1 MVSAGTGRGRRSR
14 SSNREQD
21 AARPGA
27 DQLDPDASN
36 PDEPAA
42 DELVVDELVADEPDG
57 WPDGGGAAEEARSSR
72 KQPEDPAH
80 QARDVVYRLLAVRA
94 RSRSELRQAL
104 VRKGFDE
111 ELADAALQKFADAG
125 LIDDAEFARAW
136 VSERHGQQGL
146 GRHALGVELR
156 RKGVA
161 EHVIDD
167 ALSTVDQES
176 EVERARELVRRKL
189 RGMAAVDGAKRTR
202 RLVSMLARKGYSEG
216 MAFRVVREE
225 LERAS
230 QDGADPDLNGADP
243 DLERP

>member
-1 MVSAGTGRGRRSR
+1 MVSAGAGRGRRSPN
-14 SSNREQD
+14 SNREQD

-27 DQLDPDASN
+27 DERTPDG
-36 PDEPAA
+36 PVPEELAA
-42 DELVVDELVADEPDG
+42 DEPVGGAD
-57 WPDGGGAAEEARSSR
+57 DGGAEARSSR

-136 VSERHGQQGL
+136 VRERHDQQGL

-161 EHVIDD
+161 ERVIDD
-167 ALSTVDQES
+167 ALSTVDEDS

-189 RGMAAVDGAKRTR
+189 RGMAGVDGAKRTR

-225 LERAS
+225 LEHAP
-230 QDGADPDLNGADP
+230 QDGADPDLDGADP
-243 DLERP
+243 DLESP

>member
-1 MVSAGTGRGRRSR
+1 MARAGTGRGRRR
-14 SSNREQD
+14 GSSGREQD
-21 AARPGA
+21 AARPGT
-27 DQLDPDASN
+27 DEPTPDGPP
-36 PDEPAA
+36 PDESAA
-42 DELVVDELVADEPDG
+42 GERGGGPG
-57 WPDGGGAAEEARSSR
+57 DGGAEARSSR
-72 KQPEDPAH
+72 KQPEEPAH

-136 VSERHGQQGL
+136 VRERHDQQGL

-167 ALSTVDQES
+167 ALSTVDEES

-189 RGMAAVDGAKRTR
+189 RGMPAVDGTAVDGAKRTR

-225 LERAS
+225 LEHAPP
-230 QDGADPDLNGADP
+230 DGADPDLNGADP
-243 DLERP
+243 DLESP

>member
-14 SSNREQD
+14 SSNREQH

-27 DQLDPDASN
+27 DELDPDASI
-36 PDEPAA
+36 PDESAA
-42 DELVVDELVADEPDG
+42 GESAGEPD
-57 WPDGGGAAEEARSSR
+57 DGGAAKEARSSR

-136 VSERHGQQGL
+136 VRERHEQQGL

-167 ALSTVDQES
+167 ALSTMDEES

-189 RGMAAVDGAKRTR
+189 RGTAAVDGAAVDGAKRTR

-225 LERAS
+225 LEHAS
-230 QDGADPDLNGADP
+230 QDGADPDLESP
-243 DLERP
+243 

>member
-14 SSNREQD
+14 SSNREQH

-27 DQLDPDASN
+27 DELDPDASI
-36 PDEPAA
+36 PDESAA
-42 DELVVDELVADEPDG
+42 GESAGEPD
-57 WPDGGGAAEEARSSR
+57 DGGAAKEARSSR

-136 VSERHGQQGL
+136 VRERHEQQGL

-167 ALSTVDQES
+167 ALSTMDEES

-189 RGMAAVDGAKRTR
+189 RGTAAVDGAAVDGAKRTR

-225 LERAS
+225 LEHAPA
-230 QDGADPDLNGADP
+230 DGADPDLNGVDP
-243 DLERP
+243 DLESP

>member
-27 DQLDPDASN
+27 DELDPDASN

-42 DELVVDELVADEPDG
+42 DELAAGEPDG
-57 WPDGGGAAEEARSSR
+57 WPDDGGAAEEARSSR

-125 LIDDAEFARAW
+125 LIDDAEFSRAW
-136 VSERHGQQGL
+136 VRERHDQQGL

-161 EHVIDD
+161 EHVIDE
-167 ALSTVDQES
+167 ALSTVDEES

-189 RGMAAVDGAKRTR
+189 RGMAVVDGAAVDGAKRTR

-225 LERAS
+225 LEHAP
-230 QDGADPDLNGADP
+230 QDGADPDLESP
-243 DLERP
+243 

>member
-1 MVSAGTGRGRRSR
+1 MASAGAGRGRCSR
-14 SSNREQD
+14 SSNRQQD
-21 AARPGA
+21 AARPVT
-27 DQLDPDASN
+27 DELDPDGSASGESIAGQPGRG
-36 PDEPAA
+36 PD
-42 DELVVDELVADEPDG
+42 
-57 WPDGGGAAEEARSSR
+57 DGGAVAGASARSPR
-72 KQPEDPAH
+72 TQPEDPAQ
-80 QARDVVYRLLAVRA
+80 QARDAVYRLLAVRA

-125 LIDDAEFARAW
+125 LIDDVEFALAW
-136 VSERHGQQGL
+136 VRERHGQQGL

-167 ALSTVDQES
+167 ALSTVDEES

-225 LERAS
+225 LEHAPPEGADPDL
-230 QDGADPDLNGADP
+230 DGADPDCETP
-243 DLERP
+243 